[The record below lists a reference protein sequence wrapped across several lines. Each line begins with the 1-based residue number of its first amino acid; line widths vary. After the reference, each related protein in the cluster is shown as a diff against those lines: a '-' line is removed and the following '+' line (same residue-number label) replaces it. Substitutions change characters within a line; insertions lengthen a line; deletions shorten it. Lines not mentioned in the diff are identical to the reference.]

1 MVTKHKYI
9 PLLRRKRSGKTDYR
23 ARKAILLGRKPYLV
37 PRITGRNTSVQ
48 VLSANRTNDVTI
60 ASAHSRELVK
70 FGWKISRNSTPAAYL
85 TGLLAGCKAMEKG
98 IKEANLYLGLHPFIH
113 GSRIAAV
120 AKGINE
126 AGMTVP
132 IDEETYPS
140 EARVKGEHIATYA
153 KALLADD
160 KLKYKTR
167 FAQMIASGV
176 NPEDYPEHVNEVR
189 DRIIKEL
196 KNH

>member
-1 MVTKHKYI
+1 MATKHTYI
-9 PLLRRKRSGKTDYR
+9 PIFRRKRSGKTDYR
-23 ARKAILLGRKPYLV
+23 ARKLILLSRMPYLV
-37 PRITGRNTSVQ
+37 PRITGRNTTVQ

-85 TGLLAGCKAMEKG
+85 TGLLAGFRALEKG
-98 IKEANLYLGLHPFIH
+98 TKEANLYLGVHPFIH

-120 AKGINE
+120 TKGINE
-126 AGMTVP
+126 AGMKVP
-132 IDEETYPS
+132 IDEKTYPS
-140 EARVKGEHIATYA
+140 EGRVNGEHIATYA
-153 KALLADD
+153 KALLAED

-167 FAQMIASGV
+167 FAEMIASGV
-176 NPEDYPEHVNEVR
+176 NPENYPEHVNEVR

-196 KNH
+196 KIN